1 MHEASLAQSILDI
14 AMEHCSREGHRS
26 ITSVEVRIGSASGVL
41 PEALTM
47 AFDIIKLETMAA
59 QAKLLID
66 HVPLGGSCR
75 GCGERFVTDEHFILS
90 CPHCG
95 SGDFFLDA
103 GRELDIT
110 EIEVEE

>member
-1 MHEASLAQSILDI
+1 MHEASIAQSILDI
-14 AMEHCSREGHRS
+14 AMEQCSQAGYRS
-26 ITSVEVRIGSASGVL
+26 ITSVEVRIGSASGIL
-41 PEALTM
+41 PDALTM
-47 AFDIIKLETMAA
+47 AFDIIKLDTMADGA
-59 QAKLLID
+59 ELVIE

-75 GCGERFVTDEHFILS
+75 GCGGRFVTDEQFILS

-95 SGDFFLDA
+95 SGDFLLDA